1 MVSEVSMKV
10 SILNYDACNLA
21 SVYNSFYRLGVDIKI
36 IEDSNEIKSS
46 DKIIIPG
53 VGSAKHAIDYLTK
66 KELLE
71 PIKNFITSGKPILG
85 ICLGFQL
92 FAKKLF
98 ENGESNG
105 LGFIKGKVI
114 SFPDRK
120 KFHIGWNKVNFNHN
134 KFKVLKLKNNS
145 YFYFC
150 HSYYMKLDATEKL
163 CIGNTIFTNEFP
175 SIIIRDNFIGTQF
188 HPEKSQLNGQKFLE
202 SFLEWKI

>member
-1 MVSEVSMKV
+1 MVSEVPMKV

-85 ICLGFQL
+85 ICLGF
-92 FAKKLF
+92 
-98 ENGESNG
+98 
-105 LGFIKGKVI
+105 
-114 SFPDRK
+114 
-120 KFHIGWNKVNFNHN
+120 
-134 KFKVLKLKNNS
+134 
-145 YFYFC
+145 
-150 HSYYMKLDATEKL
+150 
-163 CIGNTIFTNEFP
+163 
-175 SIIIRDNFIGTQF
+175 
-188 HPEKSQLNGQKFLE
+188 
-202 SFLEWKI
+202 